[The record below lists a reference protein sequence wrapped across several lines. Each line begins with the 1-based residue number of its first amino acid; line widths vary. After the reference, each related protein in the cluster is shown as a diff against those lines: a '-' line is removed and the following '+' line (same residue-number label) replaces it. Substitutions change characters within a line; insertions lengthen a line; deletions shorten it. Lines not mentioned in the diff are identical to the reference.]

1 MSPAKTTG
9 LPFGPHKNRRVTLRF
24 TPQRWQ
30 STFLAQCILM
40 ISRKK
45 GWFFMGELRLPI
57 LYEIQNCLNYYG
69 FENEIR
75 NNTFYGP
82 YVNIGSR
89 RYRAERVQFWYDEE
103 QCVTRVLAGKNM
115 GRWYAEGIQSE
126 FKRKWREEVDKEC
139 IVEFPHLF
147 LVFNYIRQVSDNK

>member
-1 MSPAKTTG
+1 VAKYNIRSVYIKDITEE
-9 LPFGPHKNRRVTLRF
+9 RMV
-24 TPQRWQ
+24 
-30 STFLAQCILM
+30 
-40 ISRKK
+40 
-45 GWFFMGELRLPI
+45 FMGELRLPI

-69 FENEIR
+69 VENEIR

>member
-1 MSPAKTTG
+1 MILEIEASFG
-9 LPFGPHKNRRVTLRF
+9 VPFCRLQK
-24 TPQRWQ
+24 PQGYP
-30 STFLAQCILM
+30 SVHT
-40 ISRKK
+40 S
-45 GWFFMGELRLPI
+45 
-57 LYEIQNCLNYYG
+57 
-69 FENEIR
+69 
-75 NNTFYGP
+75 
-82 YVNIGSR
+82 IGSR

-126 FKRKWREEVDKEC
+126 FKRKWRGEVDKEC